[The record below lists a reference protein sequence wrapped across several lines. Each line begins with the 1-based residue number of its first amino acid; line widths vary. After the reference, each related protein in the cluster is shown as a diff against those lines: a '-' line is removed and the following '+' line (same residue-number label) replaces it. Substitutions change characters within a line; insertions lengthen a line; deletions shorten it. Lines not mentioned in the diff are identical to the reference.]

1 MPYNEPDATD
11 PMTLHTTVVETE
23 DANVQREM
31 AACFIEEYMRMGY
44 GRDRVLSMFKIQDY
58 IGPHMAWR
66 ELGEAAIIELIDHQA
81 AIWGGRRERGVAGRD
96 DAGNVTPR
104 AEISKTQTET
114 EKDKA
119 MNSPSCGHYVEGAA
133 PTTILMDEHRVIERV
148 LTGMERMVVNG
159 VVDTAFLGKAVD
171 FVRNFADGCHHAKE
185 EDILFPVLEKAGIPR
200 DGGPIGCM
208 LDEHEQGRALI
219 RLMSDNMNSAASG
232 DEHARAV
239 VFDAVGA
246 FVGLLRQHIEKEDS
260 ILFVMADRVLDAAQQ
275 ASMLEKFNQV
285 EHGENLERHECYV
298 ALADEL
304 LDWKFTG

>member
-11 PMTLHTTVVETE
+11 PMTLHATIVETD

-58 IGPHMAWR
+58 IGPYMAYR
-66 ELGEAAIIELIDHQA
+66 DLGEAAIIELIDRQA

-96 DAGNVTPR
+96 DAGNVSPR
-104 AEISKTQTET
+104 PENSNTHTET
-114 EKDKA
+114 EA
-119 MNSPSCGHYVEGAA
+119 GNNMSSQTCGHHVEGAT
-133 PTTILMDEHRVIERV
+133 PTSILMGEHRVIERV

-159 VVDTAFLGKAVD
+159 VVDAEFLGKAVD
-171 FVRNFADGCHHAKE
+171 FVRNFADGCHHLKE
-185 EDILFPVLEKAGIPR
+185 EDVLFPALEKAGIPR

-219 RLMSDNMNSAASG
+219 RLMSDNMESAASG
-232 DEHARAV
+232 DEKACAV

-260 ILFVMADRVLDAAQQ
+260 VLFVMADRVLDEGQQ
-275 ASMLEKFNQV
+275 ASLLEEFDQV
-285 EHGENLERHECYV
+285 EQGENLQKHERYV